1 MRLNLLILSGIVILF
16 CSLLSCTNSHKDS
29 DSELYALYSELDAEI
44 ARSGEYEAEKNARIM
59 AYKREYDLSG
69 DKFQRTALIDKI
81 IDEYNAYNA
90 DSALYYISYNLS
102 RPAVK
107 SVSGEYTRLMIRRA
121 DVYAHAG
128 LFADALATIQ
138 AIPRDSLDSSLLEA
152 YYSTYCAIYQYL
164 SEYTSEHETSQ
175 LYEEKRS
182 AYSDSLNRVIP
193 PESFNHMVFVM
204 AESARNGDSGNA
216 IKVLTDHLG
225 EYESGTREY
234 SILASVLA
242 YIYKEAGMYDDY
254 KRYLVKSAISD
265 VKGAVKEN
273 MSFREVAT
281 VLFED
286 GDVERANRYLKK
298 SISDANFYSSLMRN
312 AQSTKIL
319 PVIDDAYTTMQND
332 LTHRLRRMVW
342 VSSVLSVILLI
353 TIILILKQIRSIRKA
368 KDKACLANEE
378 LSKMSEQLKEAN
390 NELTGKNMELSEMS
404 AMLKN
409 SNNVLEGKNE
419 ELSRIS
425 EQLKSANSELA
436 HQNIELAE
444 YNRTKEQYTG
454 LFMEYCSSAISSLL
468 HYQKTLRNLAAQR
481 GNLATLQKKL
491 ESTEMSDQLLKNFYL
506 KFDEAILN
514 IYPSFVKKFNAL
526 LSPDE
531 QIVLKSGELLNTELR
546 LFALIRIGIEDNAKI
561 AEFLRC
567 SISTVYTYRSKMKKR
582 ALNPEAFENEVR
594 NLS

>member
-1 MRLNLLILSGIVILF
+1 
-16 CSLLSCTNSHKDS
+16 
-29 DSELYALYSELDAEI
+29 
-44 ARSGEYEAEKNARIM
+44 
-59 AYKREYDLSG
+59 
-69 DKFQRTALIDKI
+69 
-81 IDEYNAYNA
+81 
-90 DSALYYISYNLS
+90 
-102 RPAVK
+102 
-107 SVSGEYTRLMIRRA
+107 
-121 DVYAHAG
+121 
-128 LFADALATIQ
+128 
-138 AIPRDSLDSSLLEA
+138 
-152 YYSTYCAIYQYL
+152 
-164 SEYTSEHETSQ
+164 
-175 LYEEKRS
+175 
-182 AYSDSLNRVIP
+182 
-193 PESFNHMVFVM
+193 
-204 AESARNGDSGNA
+204 
-216 IKVLTDHLG
+216 
-225 EYESGTREY
+225 
-234 SILASVLA
+234 
-242 YIYKEAGMYDDY
+242 
-254 KRYLVKSAISD
+254 
-265 VKGAVKEN
+265 
-273 MSFREVAT
+273 
-281 VLFED
+281 
-286 GDVERANRYLKK
+286 
-298 SISDANFYSSLMRN
+298 MRN

-319 PVIDDAYTTMQND
+319 PVIDDAYTAMQND

-353 TIILILKQIRSIRKA
+353 TIIFILKQIRSVRKA

-378 LSKMSEQLKEAN
+378 LSKMSEQLKETN
-390 NELTGKNMELSEMS
+390 DELTGKNVELSEMS
-404 AMLKN
+404 EMLKT
-409 SNNVLEGKNE
+409 SNHVLEGKNE

-582 ALNPEAFENEVR
+582 ALNPETFENEVR